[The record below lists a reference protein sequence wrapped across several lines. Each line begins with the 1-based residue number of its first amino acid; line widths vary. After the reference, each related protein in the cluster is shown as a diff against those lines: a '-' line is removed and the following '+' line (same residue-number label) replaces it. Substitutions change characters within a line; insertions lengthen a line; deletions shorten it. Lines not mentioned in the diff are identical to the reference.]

1 MKRYNAH
8 SIARLFPFA
17 AICAITFPLVGCGG
31 GGSVGRMTPLP
42 DPASTPVPVVTP
54 NAPSPLPSPTPAP
67 VETPI
72 PIPTHTPEPAETPT
86 PMPTPT
92 PVPTPTP
99 GPVVDVPVEA
109 GPSMEAEEAVNN
121 FRIAEGLAPLRHQVK
136 LAKAAQEYAQRMAA
150 EGFFNHNDPQGKT
163 VLDRVTGA
171 GYSWAIVGENLAR
184 VKTKPGNEIGYTV
197 NGWMN
202 SEVHRANILKAEYTE
217 TGIGIGKAADGTTY
231 LVQVFASP
239 K

>member
-1 MKRYNAH
+1 
-8 SIARLFPFA
+8 
-17 AICAITFPLVGCGG
+17 
-31 GGSVGRMTPLP
+31 MTPLP
-42 DPASTPVPVVTP
+42 DPISTPAPVVTP
-54 NAPSPLPSPTPAP
+54 SAPSPLPSPTPAP
-67 VETPI
+67 
-72 PIPTHTPEPAETPT
+72 AETPNPLPT
-86 PMPTPT
+86 PTPAPIETPTPTPT

-99 GPVVDVPVEA
+99 GPVIDAPGEDDT
-109 GPSMEAEEAVNN
+109 STDAEEAINR
-121 FRIAEGLAPLRHQVK
+121 FRIAEGVAPLRHQAK
-136 LAKAAQEYAQRMAA
+136 LAKAAQEYAQRMAT

-163 VLDRVTGA
+163 VLDRVTGV

-197 NGWMN
+197 NGWIN

-217 TGIGIGKAADGTTY
+217 TAIGIAKATDGTTY